1 MDKQKQKYL
10 TIDQS
15 LYLLSI
21 GDYDAMDVLYGL
33 IKDDVYAYAL
43 SKTKNRFDAEDIM
56 QDTFIRI
63 FENAKLYQS
72 IGTPMAWIFTIELN
86 IINRYYQLKAR
97 NNLIKDEQE
106 LDIIKES
113 ESTNLEKLERK
124 DYLNNLL
131 RNLDEEE
138 REVISL
144 HLVSN
149 LKFREIAKLLNR
161 PLSTILSK
169 YNRAIKKIKK
179 IAKEEN

>member
-1 MDKQKQKYL
+1 
-10 TIDQS
+10 
-15 LYLLSI
+15 
-21 GDYDAMDVLYGL
+21 
-33 IKDDVYAYAL
+33 
-43 SKTKNRFDAEDIM
+43 
-56 QDTFIRI
+56 
-63 FENAKLYQS
+63 
-72 IGTPMAWIFTIELN
+72 MAWIFTIELN